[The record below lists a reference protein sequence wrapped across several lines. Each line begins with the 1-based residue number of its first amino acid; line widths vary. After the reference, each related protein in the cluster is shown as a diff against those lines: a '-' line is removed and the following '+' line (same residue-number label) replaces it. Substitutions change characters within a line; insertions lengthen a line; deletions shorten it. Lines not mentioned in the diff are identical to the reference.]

1 MYRCASSG
9 ADIYT
14 FRAQNSFVTFYHECC
29 WKSRLLRKP
38 YMARCITHSHRGPR
52 HYISLS
58 SRYFCDVFI
67 VLTVGC
73 ISVAGGLTYRSYKW
87 CLWYIHRMISLQD
100 VPWPCI
106 LDVHTLIN
114 KKCFNSWNFAD
125 LCGICTMYL
134 KLTHNGKDQI
144 YEARSTYER
153 IKKYL

>member
-1 MYRCASSG
+1 MNVAESHGCLGSY
-9 ADIYT
+9 IYG
-14 FRAQNSFVTFYHECC
+14 QVHNSFT
-29 WKSRLLRKP
+29 SRP
-38 YMARCITHSHRGPR
+38 PR

-58 SRYFCDVFI
+58 SRYFCDVFT
-67 VLTVGC
+67 VLTVCC

-87 CLWYIHRMISLQD
+87 WLWCMHRMMSLQH

-134 KLTHNGKDQI
+134 KATRNGKDCI
-144 YEARSTYER
+144 YEASSTYER
-153 IKKYL
+153 IKKYLYEVNLRL